1 MASFFTTALRSFQ
14 GGKEEPPK
22 GPPRDDKAA
31 TLPNG
36 MAREEFEEYQR
47 QLLEEKI
54 ERDKAF
60 VQRKA
65 ERATVRMHLRD
76 KYHLTQDE
84 RDEAQMHVAGG
95 AVELPQEL
103 AAMVR
108 GEEEEEEEGGAGAFA
123 FLAKLREVELPAL
136 RDRALGGVDQV
147 WSCANEKRVWFQNRR
162 AKWRRQEKMEASSM
176 KLHDTP
182 VLSFNRP
189 PMTPNVGPMSNS
201 LPLDPWLTSPISS
214 ATTVHSIPGFMGAP
228 QALQPPYGGHSFL
241 NTPAPMAQGMQPMAP
256 APYQCGTPFVDKY
269 PLEDV
274 DQRSSSIASLRMK
287 AKEHIQTIDKTWQPI

>member
-1 MASFFTTALRSFQ
+1 MASFFTAALKSFQ
-14 GGKEEPPK
+14 GGKEELPK
-22 GPPRDDKAA
+22 GPPREDKAA

-60 VQRKA
+60 AQRKA

-108 GEEEEEEEGGAGAFA
+108 GEEEEEEEEGGTGAFA

-147 WSCANEKRVWFQNRR
+147 KEKC
-162 AKWRRQEKMEASSM
+162 
-176 KLHDTP
+176 
-182 VLSFNRP
+182 
-189 PMTPNVGPMSNS
+189 S
-201 LPLDPWLTSPISS
+201 L
-214 ATTVHSIPGFMGAP
+214 M
-228 QALQPPYGGHSFL
+228 
-241 NTPAPMAQGMQPMAP
+241 
-256 APYQCGTPFVDKY
+256 
-269 PLEDV
+269 
-274 DQRSSSIASLRMK
+274 
-287 AKEHIQTIDKTWQPI
+287 